1 MRSGIGIE
9 LKLRRIRAG
18 VRQYQ
23 VARELGIPPS
33 MLCDW
38 ENGRKP
44 VPPRRVAEITAA
56 IDRLGG
62 ACAGEAGDASPV

>member
-9 LKLRRIRAG
+9 LKLRRVRAG

-23 VARELGIPPS
+23 VARELGIPAS
-33 MLCDW
+33 MLCEW

-56 IDRLGG
+56 IDRLAGPFV
-62 ACAGEAGDASPV
+62 GEADDASPV